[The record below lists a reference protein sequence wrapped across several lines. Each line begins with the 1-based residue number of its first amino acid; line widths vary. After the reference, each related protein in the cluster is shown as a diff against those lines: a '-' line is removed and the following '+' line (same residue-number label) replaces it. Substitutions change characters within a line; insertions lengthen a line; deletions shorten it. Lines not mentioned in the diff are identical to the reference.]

1 MRMRWCS
8 EKNTQERKLCTK
20 FGAVK
25 LYACAI
31 EQENNAL
38 AELVSNNPIT
48 LEVLKAVVQ
57 SS

>member
-1 MRMRWCS
+1 MRWCS
-8 EKNTQERKLCTK
+8 EKNTEERKLCTK